1 MSESDQPD
9 DKRNGAVGYGRP
21 PVNRQF
27 KPGQSGNPRGRPKG
41 RKNLPTTF
49 ADVLSRPIKVRDKNG
64 KIRTLTKLEAIIE
77 SITNKALAGDANAF
91 AKIMPWAEKLEVF
104 NRLTVDHD
112 AIAAS
117 ASERLHRLLVG
128 LAGRPPENQDSTSQK
143 ESQSTPAQA
152 DPKMK

>member
-1 MSESDQPD
+1 MSESDQSD
-9 DKRNGAVGYGRP
+9 DKQNGAVGYRRP

-49 ADVLSRPIKVRDKNG
+49 AEVLSRPIKVRDKNG

-104 NRLTVDHD
+104 SRLTVNHD
-112 AIAAS
+112 EITAS
-117 ASERLHRLLVG
+117 AVERLRRRLVG
-128 LAGRPPENQDSTSQK
+128 LAERPPEEHDTPQK
-143 ESQSTPAQA
+143 ESQSTPAQP